1 MLARH
6 RDVGLDGANALI
18 LAELGFIAEAR
29 GDASTAWGLQQEG
42 YATARST
49 GAPRA
54 IALALEGLAAAL
66 ALSDAGE
73 PAAVLLG
80 AAATRAATG
89 APLPP
94 AERGDVDRATAQ
106 ARELL
111 EREAFETAFR
121 RGEELGPHEAMGVAV
136 ASGRASSTRVGP

>member
-1 MLARH
+1 MGAAAGGVRH
-6 RDVGLDGANALI
+6 GPLDG
-18 LAELGFIAEAR
+18 R
-29 GDASTAWGLQQEG
+29 
-42 YATARST
+42 
-49 GAPRA
+49 PRA
-54 IALALEGLAAAL
+54 VALALEGLAAAL

-73 PAAVLLG
+73 PAGRSAG
-80 AAATRAATG
+80 RRRHP
-89 APLPP
+89 APRPEPRCPP